1 MTAPIRAGNVVVPE
15 RAMQLKAVRAGGP
28 GGQNVNK
35 VSSKVEL
42 RVDLALIEGLD
53 EAAMLRLREA
63 VRNRLDAE
71 GAWIITS
78 SRTRDQLL
86 NLEDARL
93 KIVVELEK
101 ALVAP
106 KLRKPTRATK
116 GSQVRRV
123 EAKKRAGEIKRG
135 RGRQGWD

>member
-53 EAAMLRLREA
+53 EAAMQRLREA